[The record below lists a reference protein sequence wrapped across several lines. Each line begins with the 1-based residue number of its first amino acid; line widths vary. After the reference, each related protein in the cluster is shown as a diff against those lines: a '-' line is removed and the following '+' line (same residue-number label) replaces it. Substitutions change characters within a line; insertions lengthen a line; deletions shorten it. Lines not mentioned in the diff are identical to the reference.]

1 VDLGQRRELNNGFGN
16 AMARAFEL
24 VLTPTIFGFLG
35 YLLDGWLG
43 TRPAFMLGFFLFVV
57 LYEFWKM
64 FTGYDAAMREQESK
78 LPGRRDAQGGR
89 L

>member
-16 AMARAFEL
+16 AMSRAFEL
-24 VLTPTIFGFLG
+24 VVTPTIFGFLG
-35 YLLDGWLG
+35 YLLDGRIG
-43 TRPAFMLGFFLFVV
+43 TRPVFTLAFFLIVV

-64 FTGYDAAMREQESK
+64 FSGYDAAMREQESK